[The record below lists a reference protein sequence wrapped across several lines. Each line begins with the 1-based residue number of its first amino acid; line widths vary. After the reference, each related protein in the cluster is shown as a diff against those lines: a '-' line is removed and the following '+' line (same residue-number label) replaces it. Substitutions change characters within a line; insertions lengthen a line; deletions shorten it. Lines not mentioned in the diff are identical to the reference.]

1 MTDQDRRKR
10 DLELL
15 KGAVERDRD
24 RDRRGAE
31 PSGAKKPATGMMY
44 RGQPVAGRGSGGRA
58 PGAPGARGPAG
69 PSTSSAAGSA
79 DVKEALSKITNLYN
93 DGLISKAEYADK
105 RAEILDRI

>member
-1 MTDQDRRKR
+1 MTDQDKRKR

-24 RDRRGAE
+24 RDKRGAA
-31 PSGAKKPATGMMY
+31 PSGGKKPAGGMMY

-58 PGAPGARGPAG
+58 PGAPGSSG
-69 PSTSSAAGSA
+69 PSGPSASSSAGSA
-79 DVKEALSKITNLYN
+79 DVKEALAKVTNLFN
-93 DGLISKAEYADK
+93 DGLITKAEYADK